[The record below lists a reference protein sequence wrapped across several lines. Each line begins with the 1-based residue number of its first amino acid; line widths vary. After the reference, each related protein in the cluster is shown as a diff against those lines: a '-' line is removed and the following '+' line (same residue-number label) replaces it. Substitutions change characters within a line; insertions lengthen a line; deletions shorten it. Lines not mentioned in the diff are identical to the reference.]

1 MVTDGYSPRLRKFI
15 LVVARLAVL
24 VYAFQMSSID
34 HHTDPNTITG
44 VKDSAVHA
52 AHCHSAQASC
62 ADASGLTSS
71 LSEIDLVPVAPA
83 AYLAGDLGA
92 LYQPIEASIQA
103 PSEPPRAA

>member
-1 MVTDGYSPRLRKFI
+1 MVTNGFSPRLRKFI

-34 HHTDPNTITG
+34 HHADPNSITG
-44 VKDSAVHA
+44 IKDSAVHA

-71 LSEIDLVPVAPA
+71 LNEINLAPA
-83 AYLAGDLGA
+83 APAAHLAGDLGF
-92 LYQPIEASIQA
+92 LYQPIEASIRA